1 MNNSYDLYIAY
12 LKNNSGI
19 RTLLYTTIMPSLNN
33 FSVGEILTDIIDIY
47 DYKFYQIFKRISVDE
62 YNIIKTAIEQKKCQI
77 ENFDIKII
85 NKHEF
90 IQIDKDHSQHRTI
103 NLIPT
108 SISRHTEKI
117 VSYQTNHVQE
127 FIKFINSL
135 DIYQKEEFKNRVLNR
150 MEQSTGLNF
159 TSDYVVR
166 LGTIEIRSVICKQNV
181 EFKAF
186 QKEFCLT
193 IHNIEARK
201 INFAHVV
208 LCNHDEIVYDKL
220 ILSDKLFEKHTVSE
234 HFNNIEVTYFNND
247 GDILEKKYFIL
258 IEQVATQIHLLSSS
272 IAVHEFNDKLT
283 KYLSGNCT
291 DPQILNKAK
300 FAPAG
305 GSMTTNSLVY
315 PIKNYYSETKKQL
328 QDTLL
333 LSKYNYL
340 KGSFFPKAIGK
351 GYAFE
356 WIIDSI
362 VKNNDTCTIVDT
374 YFDSTAAIQLFKRI
388 TKPVKLTVITGHK
401 EQETINQ
408 LVNTL
413 DNERRFFQCDITV
426 SNLTRK
432 NGQQLIHDRFIFSGK
447 VYMLSNSLSAYAE
460 NAPFTVMP
468 LDHETGEKVIHYFTD
483 TIADNTIFN
492 SVQIW
497 STKKNQSKLISPLQN
512 NITLSKKINLTLS
525 SKFFDW
531 HNLNAI
537 FNEIKRKRIITRN
550 FNNFIYWFLNKKQ
563 KTIKAYTHF
572 LLFCGE
578 VFACTHDNQK
588 QQELIYNN
596 INNLSM
602 PLIEQILKYAL
613 NLYDIKLLQ
622 SHNYKQLD
630 ISFPDQY
637 NAIKGVLESDY
648 NQYLCGLYG
657 IRYLIHN
664 ILPITSA
671 KNSIINIIKHKQSIL
686 LLIIYSIRYMY
697 YDDESKLNS
706 LIINLIQS
714 EVQCLQ
720 VAALALIELLMDESG
735 NINNQIFENVFNSDK
750 ISIQTKILAIA
761 KYYDTYPKFNVPEI
775 VLQTKI
781 KLINKLENNDVTD
794 KFINDLNISLRYNI
808 KLIDS
813 FLSGIDVSNALYMKF
828 CDKLIN
834 EFAILHGWTKKS
846 TLEEPLHVFID
857 IDKIEY
863 YAILLAKTNKNVA
876 NKSNKW
882 GAFFADTI
890 TKIKA
895 PFYIANLND
904 LVDSMLVLIYL
915 LTSALQSLDINE
927 GKNRQT
933 QSLLFEAF
941 DVIISCNKKNIFCVN
956 KIILGQLMY
965 HITRQKSLVEIKSPY
980 PEITRR
986 GKIYRTPNNKLQEIL
1001 LIYLNTTNNNCSYID
1016 LYYYSKKL
1024 LSILS
1029 KEFHS
1034 IFLINYIKLVIELKL
1049 NHDKEFM
1056 SNQLTIKCY
1065 LERILNNFHNSDKLI
1080 NFTLEYVELIKY
1092 SRQSV
1097 SIELSDCTYKFSMP
1111 QSDSNE
1117 YTQ

>member
-1 MNNSYDLYIAY
+1 MNKFYDFYIAY
-12 LKNNSGI
+12 LENSAGTKI
-19 RTLLYTTIMPSLNN
+19 LLYTTIMPSINDLHVDKAIED
-33 FSVGEILTDIIDIY
+33 SIQILD
-47 DYKFYQIFKRISVDE
+47 FRFCQIFKHISVDE
-62 YNIIKTAIEQKKCQI
+62 YNIIKTAIEQKNCQI
-77 ENFDIKII
+77 ETIDIKII

-90 IQIDKDHSQHRTI
+90 IQIDKDHSQHGTI

-108 SISRHTEKI
+108 SISRHTEKLI
-117 VSYQTNHVQE
+117 SYQTNHVQE
-127 FIKFINSL
+127 FIKLISSL
-135 DIYQKEEFKNRVLNR
+135 DVYQKEEFKNRVLNR

-159 TSDYVVR
+159 NNDYAIR
-166 LGTIEIRSVICKQNV
+166 LGTIEIRSIICEQDID
-181 EFKAF
+181 FKAY
-186 QKEFCLT
+186 QNEFC
-193 IHNIEARK
+193 ISIDGAK
-201 INFAHVV
+201 YSGINFAHVV
-208 LCNHDEIVYDKL
+208 LGNHDEIVFDKL
-220 ILSDKLFEKHTVSE
+220 LLPDKLLEKHSVSE
-234 HFNNIEVTYFNND
+234 HFNNIEITYFNSS
-247 GDILEKKYFIL
+247 GEVLEKKYFVL
-258 IEQVATQIHLLSSS
+258 LEQVAMQIQLLSSS

-283 KYLSGNCT
+283 KYLSGNCS

-305 GSMTTNSLVY
+305 SSMTTNSLVY
-315 PIKNYYSETKKQL
+315 PIKNHYSDTKKQL
-328 QDTLL
+328 QSTLL

-340 KGSFFPKAIGK
+340 KGAFFPKAIGK

-362 VKNNDTCTIVDT
+362 VKNSDTCTIVDT

-388 TKPVKLTVITGHK
+388 TKPVKLTIITGHLS
-401 EQETINQ
+401 QDTINQ
-408 LVNTL
+408 LVNAL
-413 DNERRFFQCDITV
+413 DNERRFFQCNITV
-426 SNLTRK
+426 YNLTRENNK
-432 NGQQLIHDRFIFSGK
+432 QLIHDRFILSDK
-447 VYMLSNSLSAYAE
+447 VYLLSNSLSAYAE

-468 LDHETGEKVIHYFTD
+468 LDNETGEKVIHYFTD
-483 TIADNTIFN
+483 TIADNTIIN

-497 STKKNQSKLISPLQN
+497 STKKNQSKLISLLQN
-512 NITLSKKINLTLS
+512 NIRLSKNINLTLS

-537 FNEIKRKRIITRN
+537 FNEIKRKRIITRS

-596 INNLSM
+596 INNLSV
-602 PLIEQILKYAL
+602 PIIEQILKYAL

-630 ISFPDQY
+630 ISFSDQY

-697 YDDESKLNS
+697 YDESKLNS
-706 LIINLIQS
+706 LVINLIQS

-720 VAALALIELLMDESG
+720 VAALAIIELLIDENS
-735 NINNQIFENVFNSDK
+735 NIDNQIFENVFTSDK

-761 KYYDTYPKFNVPEI
+761 KYYDTYPKFNVSES

-781 KLINKLENNDVTD
+781 KLINKLENDDVTD
-794 KFINDLNISLRYNI
+794 KFVNDLNISLRYNI

-846 TLEEPLHVFID
+846 TLEDPLHVFID

-895 PFYIANLND
+895 PFYIANLNH

-915 LTSALQSLDINE
+915 LIKALQYVDINE
-927 GKNRQT
+927 GKNKQT
-933 QSLLFEAF
+933 HELLSDAF
-941 DVIISCNKKNIFCVN
+941 YSILFCSKKNIFFVN
-956 KIILGQLMY
+956 KIILGQLIY
-965 HITRQKSLVEIKSPY
+965 YVTKQKYLAGITKPIREVTQNQITDETPINNLQKIF
-980 PEITRR
+980 
-986 GKIYRTPNNKLQEIL
+986 
-1001 LIYLNTTNNNCSYID
+1001 LIYLNSLNSENNYIKI
-1016 LYYYSKKL
+1016 YSYSKKL
-1024 LSILS
+1024 QSLYSEEL
-1029 KEFHS
+1029 HS
-1034 IFLINYIKLVIELKL
+1034 IFLVNYIKLMSEL
-1049 NHDKEFM
+1049 
-1056 SNQLTIKCY
+1056 
-1065 LERILNNFHNSDKLI
+1065 ILNQEKSNVDNKTITNVLKKIFNQHKEQDKLI
-1080 NFTLEYVELIKY
+1080 NFAIEYLDLLKNGRSLVLL
-1092 SRQSV
+1092 
-1097 SIELSDCTYKFSMP
+1097 ELSDCTYKFSIP
-1111 QSDSNE
+1111 QGGSNE
-1117 YTQ
+1117 CTK